1 MSIKN
6 NSRRWG
12 EYHDG
17 MFLDFEDS
25 EYYLICDN
33 CGKRIRFEEWDEA
46 VKYKKQNGWKSR
58 KQSEEWLDICKECLE

>member
-1 MSIKN
+1 MIENKSKRYGRYI
-6 NSRRWG
+6 
-12 EYHDG
+12 DG
-17 MFLDFEDS
+17 MFLDFEEP

-46 VKYKKQNGWKSR
+46 VKYKKTHGWRSR